1 LIRLKQRKKYTMK
14 ALNYLRADTIDN
26 ALQYLDEF
34 KQDIRILAG
43 GTDLVVRLKQDMIKE
58 NNILDIS
65 RIKEL
70 NGIFRK
76 NGTIHVLPLT
86 THTDILES
94 EVIEKYAFILRE
106 ACATIG
112 SPQIRNRGTLGGNI
126 ANASPAGDSI
136 SALFVQTAKLKL
148 KSINSERVV
157 SIEEFFTGPGKTI
170 LEPNELLVDIFM
182 PELEENEIGFFK
194 KLGQRNALAIA
205 VLNVAVKMRRSET
218 GTNTFD
224 RAVVAFGAVAPTVVR
239 GRRVEKAIVSSSLDS
254 PEQIH
259 YIAKLSFREVSPISD
274 IRASLKYRQDMSINL
289 LYEGLLGLSANDWKR
304 KA

>member
-1 LIRLKQRKKYTMK
+1 LFKPQSLSLK
-14 ALNYLRADTIDN
+14 ALI
-26 ALQYLDEF
+26 
-34 KQDIRILAG
+34 
-43 GTDLVVRLKQDMIKE
+43 
-58 NNILDIS
+58 
-65 RIKEL
+65 
-70 NGIFRK
+70 
-76 NGTIHVLPLT
+76 
-86 THTDILES
+86 
-94 EVIEKYAFILRE
+94 
-106 ACATIG
+106 
-112 SPQIRNRGTLGGNI
+112 
-126 ANASPAGDSI
+126 
-136 SALFVQTAKLKL
+136 
-148 KSINSERVV
+148 
-157 SIEEFFTGPGKTI
+157 I

>member
-1 LIRLKQRKKYTMK
+1 MMK
-14 ALNYLRADTIDN
+14 ALNYLRADTIDS

-43 GTDLVVRLKQDMIKE
+43 GTDLVVRLKQDMVEE

-70 NGIFRK
+70 NDIFRE
-76 NGTIHVLPLT
+76 NGAIHLLPLT

-94 EVIEKYAFILRE
+94 ETISKYAFILRE

-126 ANASPAGDSI
+126 VNASPAGDSI
-136 SALFVQTAKLKL
+136 SALFVQAARLKL
-148 KSINSERVV
+148 KSINGERVV
-157 SIEEFFTGPGKTI
+157 SIEEFFTGPGKTV

-182 PELEENEIGFFK
+182 PELEENETGFFK
-194 KLGQRNALAIA
+194 KLGQRDALAIA
-205 VLNVAVKMRRSET
+205 VLNVAVKMRIREA
-218 GTNTFD
+218 GTNAFD

-239 GRRVEKAIVSSSLDS
+239 GRRVEKAIISSSLDS

-259 YIAKLSFREVSPISD
+259 YIARLAFREVSPISD

-289 LYEGLLGLSANDWKR
+289 LYEGLLELSANDWKR
-304 KA
+304 KV